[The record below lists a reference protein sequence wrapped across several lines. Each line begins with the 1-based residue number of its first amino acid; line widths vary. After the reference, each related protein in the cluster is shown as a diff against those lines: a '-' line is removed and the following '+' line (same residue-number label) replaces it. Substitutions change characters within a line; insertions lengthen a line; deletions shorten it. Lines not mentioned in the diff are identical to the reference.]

1 MWGNRPSHPQGNF
14 VNLNLNSC
22 CFDHGDV
29 TWDYSKGGNSG
40 KQESFIEKE
49 FLERLGKAIGSF

>member
-1 MWGNRPSHPQGNF
+1 
-14 VNLNLNSC
+14 
-22 CFDHGDV
+22 V

>member
-1 MWGNRPSHPQGNF
+1 
-14 VNLNLNSC
+14 
-22 CFDHGDV
+22 V
-29 TWDYSKGGNSG
+29 TWDYSKGGNSR